1 MRILLSSLFI
11 LIASIAFSQS
21 DADSLL
27 PANQNPVKE
36 KISDGFS
43 STTDSIKNANKINLP
58 KFGLGKKI
66 KNKKNKNSDQ
76 DTTAVTSKD
85 SASFQK
91 KVADNKITKDITSKL
106 NLKAPNDS
114 TQNGL
119 LTDTAKLKK
128 AIPKI
133 DAKEIA
139 SDKKDVLENKKDG
152 IVNKAIGDTA
162 KYKQSIPKVDAKE
175 MGEQKKEALT
185 NKKDGLVNKFS
196 ADTAKLKNINLQ
208 DKATGIKDGVV
219 AKKDALVS
227 ENKSKVKS
235 LKPRAIAF
243 AKQQV
248 KAVRPRGSIS
258 LGYEYGVL
266 PSVTDGN
273 YPAGGYRTE
282 GRVSFLLVNVPL
294 ELTYNYSNIKNT
306 VGLTNYFRLSYD
318 TERYKEQL
326 AEKMNVKNKIQL
338 DQLNKLQAQQ
348 EGLMHKMEYLN
359 FLSKNP
365 DFKMPLADS
374 LKNKIPDSDALLD
387 KVKDTIPALPDTSQL
402 GVNNQLGQID
412 TSMLSQNK
420 LIKQDSILSA
430 LGVSRAEYD
439 SINNEIA
446 IIRAKIEQV
455 QAIINNPKT
464 AINPYLSKV
473 QSILSG
479 IQKFEIGL
487 CHPNYST
494 FLANNIPLQGIN
506 MEYFKNEKFFAFSY
520 GTTITTLL
528 FNPNTLQG
536 TMQGARNLY
545 NYFDFGNLEGGRK
558 ILSVK
563 GGVGAKENSHLHV
576 GFLLGKGRA
585 DYYTPISSDAPADSY
600 SKESNVVIECD
611 AKYKFTQNASL
622 DVVLGKSSIKEEDM
636 TMDQIKRSVNEIF
649 SNYRSYAL
657 LTRLNFG
664 IKRTNTKLTFTTRW
678 VDPYFKSFGVGF
690 LRSDNMRYELKA
702 EQPLGKKIKYTIAYR
717 REEDNLL
724 KLYDYQN
731 TLQSINNSL
740 SIKINRQFNIRL
752 NYVPLFRELKSG
764 IISIKDKNQIATAIL
779 SFMPRAKKVSS
790 QFNALYSRYDISA
803 DSANIHFEN
812 ITYTHQ
818 LQLKKGFKTG
828 MNVSWFKNS
837 LKDTINNDTYLGV
850 LDVGYVAK
858 KGGSFSLGGKVAYKL
873 GMEMQYGFVLKAS
886 IKLYKGVFWE
896 AEAEK
901 ILIGDYYNSFNV
913 WKIEKFPYYCNT
925 RVVIN
930 F

>member
-1 MRILLSSLFI
+1 MRLLLCAFFFS
-11 LIASIAFSQS
+11 IASIAFSQN
-21 DADSLL
+21 ATDSLL
-27 PANQNPVKE
+27 PASQNPVKE
-36 KISDGFS
+36 KITDGFS

-66 KNKKNKNSDQ
+66 KNRKDKNSEK
-76 DTTAVTSKD
+76 DTTALATKD
-85 SASFQK
+85 STSFK
-91 KVADNKITKDITSKL
+91 EKVADNKITKDLTSKFNVGISSDSSKNGALGDTSKL
-106 NLKAPNDS
+106 KDATPN
-114 TQNGL
+114 
-119 LTDTAKLKK
+119 
-128 AIPKI
+128 I

-139 SDKKDVLENKKDG
+139 SDKKEVLENKKDD
-152 IVNKAIGDTA
+152 IITKAVGDTA
-162 KYKQSIPKVDAKE
+162 KYKQAMPKVDAKE
-175 MGEQKKEALT
+175 MGEQKKEVLT
-185 NKKDGLVNKFS
+185 NKKDAIVNKFS
-196 ADTAKLKNINLQ
+196 ADTAKLKNINVK
-208 DKATGIKDGVV
+208 DKATNVKDGIVTQ
-219 AKKDALVS
+219 KDALVA
-227 ENKSKVKS
+227 ENKSKIKS
-235 LKPRAIAF
+235 FKPRAITF

-248 KAVRPRGSIS
+248 KAVKPHGTIS

-282 GRVSFLLVNVPL
+282 GRISFLLVNVPL

-306 VGLTNYFRLSYD
+306 VGLSNYFRLSYD

-326 AEKMNVKNKIQL
+326 ADKMNVQNKVQL
-338 DQLNKLQAQQ
+338 DQLTKLQTQQ
-348 EGLMHKMEYLN
+348 QGLMHKMEYLN

-374 LKNKIPDSDALLD
+374 LKNKIPERNELLD
-387 KVKDTIPALPDTSQL
+387 KVKDTIPSLPDTSQL
-402 GVNNQLGQID
+402 GVNNQLGNID
-412 TSMLSQNK
+412 TSMLSKNK
-420 LIKQDSILSA
+420 LIKQDSVLNA

-446 IIRAKIEQV
+446 IVKSKIEQV

-464 AINPYLSKV
+464 VVNPYLSKV

-506 MEYFKNEKFFAFSY
+506 VEYFKNEKFFAFSY

-536 TMQGARNLY
+536 TLQGARNMY

-563 GGVGAKENSHLHV
+563 GGFGAKDDSHLFV

-600 SKESNVVIECD
+600 SKESNVVVEVD
-611 AKYKFTQNASL
+611 AKYRFTQNASL

-657 LTRLNFG
+657 LTRFNFG
-664 IKRTNTKLTFTTRW
+664 IKKTNTKLTLTTRW

-690 LRSDNMRYELKA
+690 LRSDNMRYEIKA

-752 NYVPLFRELKSG
+752 NYVPLFRELKSST
-764 IISIKDKNQIATAIL
+764 ISIKDKNQIATAIL
-779 SFMPRAKKVSS
+779 SFTPRAKKITS
-790 QFNALYSRYDISA
+790 QFNALYSRYEISA

-818 LQLKKGFKTG
+818 LQFKSGFKTG

-858 KGGSFSLGGKVAYKL
+858 KGGSISLGGKAAYKNGL
-873 GMEMQYGFVLKAS
+873 KMQYGFVLKAS

-901 ILIGDYYNSFNV
+901 ILIGDYYNSFNI

-925 RVVIN
+925 RIIIN